1 MLMYSLKLESV
12 KITSNSMRLWVF
24 TAFLTA
30 FCLHA
35 SFAEDIYVSDP
46 EIIPVPAPALER
58 DESSINEPFEGA
70 KNKPPFDLAAAQ
82 QCEAELK
89 KRRIAFT
96 LKDQISDERGCIV
109 ERPLLVNSLSG
120 GIDLSNDMTLRCE
133 VVLAMDDWTK
143 DVVRPTAKL
152 HLGQDL
158 KSLKTSTSYNC
169 RTRNNK
175 PGGKISEHGFA
186 NGVDITG
193 FALEDE
199 TVINV
204 SSNDDSVEEDRLSKS
219 KFLAGVR
226 AGACAYF
233 TTVLGPGS
241 DGSHQD
247 HFHFDRAYRKS
258 GYRLCE

>member
-1 MLMYSLKLESV
+1 MCLLRLENA
-12 KITSNSMRLWVF
+12 KTISNVMRLWV
-24 TAFLTA
+24 LTVLLA
-30 FCLHA
+30 GFYVQT
-35 SFAEDIYVSDP
+35 SSAEETEP
-46 EIIPVPAPALER
+46 WNPVPIPAPTLER
-58 DESSINEPFEGA
+58 VETDKDQPFEGA
-70 KNKPPFDLAAAQ
+70 KNKPPFDLVTAQ

-89 KRRIAFT
+89 TRRIAFT
-96 LKDQISDERGCIV
+96 VEEQISDERGCIV
-109 ERPLLVNSLSG
+109 ERPLLVNSISN
-120 GIDLSNDMTLRCE
+120 GISLSNDMTLRCE
-133 VVLAMDDWTK
+133 VVLALDNWTK
-143 DVVRPTAKL
+143 NIVRPTAKL
-152 HLGQDL
+152 HLGQDIKRL
-158 KSLKTSTSYNC
+158 QTSTSYHC

-204 SSNDDSVEEDRLSKS
+204 SSKNDNLTKDDTPKT

-247 HFHFDRAYRKS
+247 HFHFDRAFRKS

>member
-1 MLMYSLKLESV
+1 
-12 KITSNSMRLWVF
+12 MRLWI
-24 TAFLTA
+24 LTVWLA
-30 FCLHA
+30 GFYVQT
-35 SFAEDIYVSDP
+35 SSAEETEP
-46 EIIPVPAPALER
+46 WNPVPIPAPTLER
-58 DESSINEPFEGA
+58 VETDKDLPFEGA
-70 KNKPPFDLAAAQ
+70 KNKPPFDLATAQ

-89 KRRIAFT
+89 TRRIAFT
-96 LKDQISDERGCIV
+96 VQEKITDERGCIV

-120 GIDLSNDMTLRCE
+120 GITLSNDMTLRCE
-133 VVLAMDDWTK
+133 VVLALDDWTK
-143 DVVRPTAKL
+143 NIVRPTAKL
-152 HLGQDL
+152 HLGQDIKGL
-158 KSLKTSTSYNC
+158 QTSTSYHC

-186 NGVDITG
+186 NGADISG
-193 FALEDE
+193 FALEDG

-204 SSNDDSVEEDRLSKS
+204 SSKEDNLTEDIFSKT

-247 HFHFDRAYRKS
+247 HFHVDRAYRKS